1 MLGTDLN
8 DLLLLTYQLSM
19 VGTINIPILQKR

>member
-19 VGTINIPILQKR
+19 VGTINIPILEKR

>member
-8 DLLLLTYQLSM
+8 DSLLLTYQLSM